1 MALEMIKSDRTI
13 KALKPGAGRLS
24 DGGGLYLL
32 PFVNGGSHGWRFDYT
47 YQGKRK
53 TLSLGVYPQVGLA
66 QARQKAAAARSMVAA
81 GQDPSDDRRQQR
93 AVLAERHEAGRRQEA
108 GEAPLGS
115 FEEVARRWFH
125 VRQDQWMQSYSSK
138 VIARLQN
145 DVFPFIGSQLL
156 SDITPKMLLDMLRR
170 VEARGVRETTHRV
183 LETCSNVFR
192 FAIAEGH
199 DLTDPGRDLKG
210 ALKKPQCNH
219 FAAITKPQELAR
231 LLGAIEAYEGSYV
244 VRAALKL
251 SPMLLVRPGELRRAQ
266 WCEFD
271 LDNGL
276 WYVPSARLKRTK
288 LEKEVGEPHF
298 VPLSTQA
305 VQVLEELFL
314 LTGHLTLVFPGER
327 HRDRPMSENTVNAAL
342 RAMGYAK
349 DEMTAHGFRA
359 TARTLIVEALGFD
372 EAVAEMQLAHAV
384 KDANGTAYN
393 RAEFLAKRQEMMQA
407 WSDYLED
414 LRLGRSKIK
423 HSVLPEF
430 KPVTLRLRNT
440 HAARALPL

>member
-1 MALEMIKSDRTI
+1 M
-13 KALKPGAGRLS
+13 
-24 DGGGLYLL
+24 YLL

-47 YQGKRK
+47 FQGKRK

-66 QARQKAAAARSMVAA
+66 QARLKAAAARSMVAT
-81 GQDPSDDRRQQR
+81 GQDPSDDRRHQR
-93 AVLAERHEAGRRQEA
+93 AVIAERNEAGRRQEA

-156 SDITPKMLLDMLRR
+156 SDITPKILLEMLRR

-192 FAIAEGH
+192 FAVAEGH

-210 ALKKPQCNH
+210 ALKKPQCKH

-231 LLGAIEAYEGSYV
+231 LLSAIEAYQGTYV
-244 VRAALKL
+244 IRAALKL
-251 SPMLLVRPGELRRAQ
+251 SAMLLVRPGELRKAQ

-276 WYVPSARLKRTK
+276 WCVPSKRLKRTK
-288 LEKEVGEPHF
+288 LEKEVGGASLRSTSKAGCAGSGGI
-298 VPLSTQA
+298 VPA
-305 VQVLEELFL
+305 
-314 LTGHLTLVFPGER
+314 
-327 HRDRPMSENTVNAAL
+327 DRPFEAEISR
-342 RAMGYAK
+342 RA
-349 DEMTAHGFRA
+349 
-359 TARTLIVEALGFD
+359 
-372 EAVAEMQLAHAV
+372 
-384 KDANGTAYN
+384 
-393 RAEFLAKRQEMMQA
+393 
-407 WSDYLED
+407 SS
-414 LRLGRSKIK
+414 RSAD
-423 HSVLPEF
+423 V
-430 KPVTLRLRNT
+430 
-440 HAARALPL
+440 